1 MKDVE
6 NRAKEYDCLMQTI
19 WEDLEL
25 ATNNPEQKQRR
36 IDPDDMKNYREALEF
51 LSEHDPGGDWKE
63 YDFSFL
69 ERPAEDLSKEKLWCW
84 EVYIM
89 SVRAGLKEV
98 IEGSDEGR

>member
-69 ERPAEDLSKEKLWCW
+69 ESPPRIYLKRN
-84 EVYIM
+84 YG
-89 SVRAGLKEV
+89 AGKYTLCQ
-98 IEGSDEGR
+98 